1 MKRYS
6 FIRKACLLMA
16 LLLMFALLVACNDAA
31 DEPAVSDATE
41 QENDS
46 KVVVNIDDIEGLA
59 VFANNEYVCKV
70 VRPENA
76 SDVDNEIYTSLRK
89 TLKSATGKHPA
100 IATDFVGIGETL
112 DTEGPAILI
121 GRTAYPESKQVYDK
135 LKHGEFRM
143 ELIGNKFV
151 IAYTHEASATLAL
164 NKFRGLALT
173 SKKDGVLAITE
184 QWNMSDKIQSQLSGL
199 PIFDGSAS
207 MTFDGGDGS
216 TLVVYKDVTRETSDA
231 FINGVKELGY
241 EHYVTNNIGE
251 NCFYTYHND
260 SSIMHI
266 MYLPSVAETRVV
278 IDTKEFSELAG
289 LKEDNAYE
297 TGSSEISFTQLGLE
311 HPKAG
316 NCQNGM
322 GYIIKLSDGSFV
334 IIDGGHTRDMTYAE
348 SAGDY
353 LLDSLKALAD
363 DPDDIRVHTWFLS
376 HLHNDHIGAF
386 HDIARDTPSS
396 IKVNRLVYNSPN
408 DAQLKG
414 VGGGN
419 LDNKVEEAVELFGI
433 EHVVKGHPG
442 QIFYANEATFTI
454 FGGLDIVEPFNI
466 DNINE
471 TTMVMQM
478 DFMGKTTMFLGDCH
492 PKASLALTDVY
503 GTSLDSDFIQLAHH
517 GYADGATLLLNQTIN
532 AEASFWPVGNNH
544 YKNMVSKVGAVPQN
558 AAFVGIPH
566 YVAGDTNLTIKDFD
580 TWIPE
585 EKRWTPYD

>member
-6 FIRKACLLMA
+6 FLKIVSFLMA
-16 LLLMFALLVACNDAA
+16 LLLMCAIFAACNGDTSETDQNDDSAQGSES
-31 DEPAVSDATE
+31 DVSINVD
-41 QENDS
+41 
-46 KVVVNIDDIEGLA
+46 GLA
-59 VFANNEYVCKV
+59 VFGNGEYLCKI
-70 VRPENA
+70 VRSENA

-112 DTEGPAILI
+112 DTEGPAILV

-151 IAYTHEASATLAL
+151 IAYSHEASATLAL

-184 QWNMSDKIQSQLSGL
+184 QWNLGDKIQSQVSGL

-216 TLVVYKDVTRETSDA
+216 TLVVYKDVTRETTDA
-231 FINGVKELGY
+231 FINGVEELGY

-251 NCFYTYHND
+251 NHFYTYHND

-322 GYIIKLSDGSFV
+322 AYIIKLSDGSFV
-334 IIDGGHTRDMTYAE
+334 IIDGFDLLTVQLYGLMEAMMDTVKTY
-348 SAGDY
+348 
-353 LLDSLKALAD
+353 
-363 DPDDIRVHTWFLS
+363 
-376 HLHNDHIGAF
+376 
-386 HDIARDTPSS
+386 
-396 IKVNRLVYNSPN
+396 
-408 DAQLKG
+408 
-414 VGGGN
+414 
-419 LDNKVEEAVELFGI
+419 
-433 EHVVKGHPG
+433 
-442 QIFYANEATFTI
+442 
-454 FGGLDIVEPFNI
+454 
-466 DNINE
+466 
-471 TTMVMQM
+471 
-478 DFMGKTTMFLGDCH
+478 GK
-492 PKASLALTDVY
+492 K
-503 GTSLDSDFIQLAHH
+503 
-517 GYADGATLLLNQTIN
+517 
-532 AEASFWPVGNNH
+532 
-544 YKNMVSKVGAVPQN
+544 
-558 AAFVGIPH
+558 
-566 YVAGDTNLTIKDFD
+566 
-580 TWIPE
+580 
-585 EKRWTPYD
+585 